1 MLRKIILMPLYIAVV
16 VLRLGVNVM
25 LGLSAWVFYLLGGL
39 FLLATVCSYYMQL
52 ESAAGLRHMIIGSG
66 VMFIIPQA
74 VLILA
79 GLLEVAAEIINDQMR
94 SV

>member
-1 MLRKIILMPLYIAVV
+1 MLKKIVLMPIYIAIIVLRFGVDMMLR
-16 VLRLGVNVM
+16 
-25 LGLSAWVFYLLGGL
+25 LSAWVFYLLGGV

-52 ESAAGLRHMIIGSG
+52 ESAEGLRHMIIGSG
-66 VMFIIPQA
+66 LMFIIPQA
-74 VLILA
+74 VSILA